1 MPVFSCDSGLYF
13 DNVAEDDQPGV
24 HVRTVNGKYLS
35 DEEMTAHYAALAE
48 KYGGLTGRYKN
59 AVSLILDA
67 DHRYDAMD
75 PSMESAPFRMVSTP
89 HPMSKKGFPL
99 DRLSIDLRTGKY
111 YYDLNEQEAALD
123 QLAVEDGFLQ
133 FFERAMEEYHKME
146 RYELRT
152 IRQDEMEQGVA
163 IELACFPPNEACSRE
178 RIMERVVK
186 APELFFVAVD
196 KKTGKI
202 AGFLNGLA
210 TDEEIFRDEFFT
222 DITLYDPNGKNVML
236 LGLDVLPDYRGQ
248 GLATEIVRGY
258 LERERRNNR
267 DMLILTCLDGKVK
280 MYEKMGFLDRGI
292 SGSSWGGEEWHEMV
306 WKIREGN

>member
-1 MPVFSCDSGLYF
+1 MELK
-13 DNVAEDDQPGV
+13 
-24 HVRTVNGKYLS
+24 R
-35 DEEMTAHYAALAE
+35 MTEQKTNLAE
-48 KYGGLTGRYKN
+48 RFVFR
-59 AVSLILDA
+59 AV
-67 DHRYDAMD
+67 R
-75 PSMESAPFRMVSTP
+75 PE
-89 HPMSKKGFPL
+89 
-99 DRLSIDLRTGKY
+99 
-111 YYDLNEQEAALD
+111 EAEW
-123 QLAVEDGFLQ
+123 AVE
-133 FFERAMEEYHKME
+133 
-146 RYELRT
+146 
-152 IRQDEMEQGVA
+152 IEQ
-163 IELACFPPNEACSRE
+163 ICFPPNEACSRE
-178 RIMERVVK
+178 RMMERVVK

-222 DITLYDPNGKNVML
+222 DITLYDPKGKNVML